1 MDKHSGRFD
10 VRARLRNELR
20 PLRQVENDA
29 CEQARGPLVQLKRRA
44 DVRREGLGTSTAGP
58 SSHLA
63 EQDREDWNIWAS
75 VDRSLIPGGLDDHLA
90 RLFVRFLTDQ
100 GERRAMEVS
109 WGNRLKPGDY
119 NTSAAFRTLLPML
132 ATIGSAAGSTRG

>member
-1 MDKHSGRFD
+1 M
-10 VRARLRNELR
+10 
-20 PLRQVENDA
+20 ENDA

-58 SSHLA
+58 SSHRA
-63 EQDREDWNIWAS
+63 EQDREVRAS